1 MKRFVILTVL
11 AFLLTLPSG
20 VYASRVGTNLP
31 EITIVEETSDD
42 AFTNSVNQ
50 TYNDIQLLSDFSS
63 SEISYEDYYGRNAL
77 KNMENGN
84 WLVKI
89 YDTYAECVDEL
100 EVEILSFSDYDGTC
114 NEFKNFFVANYQRI
128 VDAYCY
134 DNPSYVYYLNNY
146 LYSDITID
154 AKVSYMPISQAK
166 LTFTPCVNDEEI
178 TETKRQELLA
188 KRKTAEDAA
197 DKLLLDLGITADMSD
212 YEKATA
218 IHNAVA
224 YITEY
229 HHEAAAAVISATS
242 DDEIA
247 AAYAKYPNIHTMYG
261 ALVEHKAVCDG
272 YAKTY
277 QYLLYK
283 VGIPSHIVTGYGG
296 AESHAWN
303 LVKLD
308 GDWYYT
314 DLTWDDQDSG
324 LYYSYYNVTTEQ
336 LEKDHT
342 IDETDYSFPECT
354 ATLDNYYTKNSAE
367 LSVEAVS
374 NQLND
379 HIFTRVYAPGKTSD
393 EVHSWFSKNINA
405 IVSNVTNTKGRNIY
419 ATSGC
424 FGDEYHLFFA
434 KQNGLCADKDFNLAI
449 STDTMGD
456 HKLLQI
462 FYDDNNSII
471 GTHISDIKIE
481 NTNFNLINIH
491 PYEDMGEYS
500 KVKYMLWNGSGS
512 LIPICASDSV
522 EY

>member
-20 VYASRVGTNLP
+20 VYASRAESNPSLKLTVTEETEFVPIEEDISLLSVDTSA
-31 EITIVEETSDD
+31 EITPDE
-42 AFTNSVNQ
+42 
-50 TYNDIQLLSDFSS
+50 
-63 SEISYEDYYGRNAL
+63 YYGRGAL
-77 KNMENGN
+77 ASLDNGS
-84 WLVKI
+84 WLVKF
-89 YDTYAECVDEL
+89 YDALADC
-100 EVEILSFSDYDGTC
+100 SDTLTQKSVSLVGYSGTISD
-114 NEFKNFFVANYQRI
+114 FIDFFNANYKRI

-134 DNPSYVYYLNNY
+134 DYPSHVYYLNNY

-154 AKVSYMPISQAK
+154 ANVSYMTIFPTK

-229 HHEAAAAVISATS
+229 HHEAAAAINADSS
-242 DDEIA
+242 NEGIA
-247 AAYAKYPNIHTMYG
+247 ATFAKYPNIHTMYG

-314 DLTWDDQDSG
+314 DITWDDQSNG
-324 LYYSYYNVTTEQ
+324 IYYSYYNVTTEQ

-342 IDETDYSFPECT
+342 IDETDYLLPQCT
-354 ATLDNYYTKNSAE
+354 ATLDNYYTKNSADLDVAYVSE
-367 LSVEAVS
+367 QLS
-374 NQLND
+374 D
-379 HIFTRVYAPGKTSD
+379 HVYARVYAPDKTIN
-393 EVHSWFSKNINA
+393 EVYSWFSENIYD
-405 IVSNVTNTKGRNIY
+405 IIGDLPDTRDGNIY
-419 ATSGC
+419 AATGL
-424 FGDEYHLFFA
+424 GGEYHLIFA

-449 STDTMGD
+449 STSNIGE
-456 HKLLQI
+456 HKLLQV
-462 FYDDNNSII
+462 FYDGNNSI
-471 GTHISDIKIE
+471 TDVRISDIE
-481 NTNFNLINIH
+481 VESSSLSLINIH
-491 PYEDMGEYS
+491 PYTDEGEYS

-512 LIPICASDSV
+512 LIPICASDFV